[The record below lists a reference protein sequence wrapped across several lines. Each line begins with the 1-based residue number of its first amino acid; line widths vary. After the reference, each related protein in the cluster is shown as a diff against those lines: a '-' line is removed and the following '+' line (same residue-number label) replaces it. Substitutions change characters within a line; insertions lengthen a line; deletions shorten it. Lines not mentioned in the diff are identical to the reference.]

1 MALRDLNDAWGWIQK
16 LVRRVSR
23 LESGAMLEN
32 SSITNGRMRFVGGL
46 LRIDSGGSVQIV
58 GTLSI
63 DGTTTVT
70 GTFTVSGP
78 WNLTGNGTITG
89 AVTITGNVTSTG
101 TLTQNGPW
109 NLNGVGTIAGN
120 VTQTGDLTVSGGG
133 KITIPGDNPIVL
145 ENVGG
150 VAHIGVGGSE
160 IRGGDN
166 GIVLDPGSGA
176 TIGTT
181 SAGVRIWVL
190 PTIDSASVG
199 GAVPGT
205 LWMNATGYIYR
216 VV

>member
-1 MALRDLNDAWGWIQK
+1 MPDLSDPWVAIRELQAE
-16 LVRRVSR
+16 VRRLR
-23 LESGAMLEN
+23 SGIPLEN
-32 SSITNGRMRFVGGL
+32 SSITNGRMRFIGGL
-46 LRIDSGGSVQIV
+46 LRVDSGGSVEIV

-70 GTFTVSGP
+70 GSFTVTGP
-78 WNLTGNGTITG
+78 WELEGDGTITG

-109 NLNGVGTIAGN
+109 NLNGTGTIAGN

-133 KITIPGDNPIVL
+133 KITVPGDNPIVL

-216 VV
+216 VI